1 MKTLQEYLSI
11 NEDGYGARDYK
22 EASETVKEYIKE
34 LEEKLNDII
43 GIRNLKLNVSVKSQK
58 IVIESD
64 NLLSYLKEP
73 LWKTLFGDIRFMTW
87 GGNITQ
93 DGKVWFDLQISY
105 EQAPNRGSD
114 RRSIVSLG
122 SISFDLNTKEWIFD
136 K

>member
-1 MKTLQEYLSI
+1 MNTLQEYLSI

-22 EASETVKEYIKE
+22 EASEVVKECIKE

-93 DGKVWFDLQISY
+93 DGKVWFELQISY

-122 SISFDLNTKEWIFD
+122 SISFDLNAKEWIFD

>member
-1 MKTLQEYLSI
+1 MSRSGTTRKKFLSVVLSLLMVFSIMPTVTLSAYGTAANPETADLSTI
-11 NEDGYGARDYK
+11 DG
-22 EASETVKEYIKE
+22 
-34 LEEKLNDII
+34 
-43 GIRNLKLNVSVKSQK
+43 
-58 IVIESD
+58 
-64 NLLSYLKEP
+64 
-73 LWKTLFGDIRFMTW
+73 WKTLFGDIRFMTW

-122 SISFDLNTKEWIFD
+122 SISFDLNAKEWIFD

>member
-22 EASETVKEYIKE
+22 EASEVVKECIKE
-34 LEEKLNDII
+34 LEEKLND
-43 GIRNLKLNVSVKSQK
+43 IRNLKLNVSVKSQK

-122 SISFDLNTKEWIFD
+122 SISFDLNAKEWIFD